1 MKSSHYRI
9 FKCISF
15 MLSHYVSAINLDV
28 ASSFN
33 AFSEFNFI
41 PQSNIFSLNQ

>member
-28 ASSFN
+28 VSSFN
-33 AFSEFNFI
+33 VFSELDSI
-41 PQSNIFSLNQ
+41 PQSNVLPV

>member
-28 ASSFN
+28 VSSFN
-33 AFSEFNFI
+33 AFSEFDSI
-41 PQSNIFSLNQ
+41 PQSNVLSV